1 MSKSWPFVKTDK
13 IHKTLARLNE
23 TKKKKKTKDKIANI
37 RNEMI
42 TT

>member
-23 TKKKKKTKDKIANI
+23 TKKTKDKIVNI

-42 TT
+42 ST